1 MFMDEPVFRRLAGWL
16 VILGLWFARPG
27 EAMPTNVILF
37 IGDGMGY
44 NQVAAAGLYA
54 HGASGTLSFEAFPN
68 QAQVTTHSADSPV
81 TDSAAA
87 ATAMA
92 TGHKVDNGVISVAR
106 PGDGRELP
114 TVLEQAAS
122 AGKATGLVTT
132 TDISHATPA
141 AFAAHELSRYNSD
154 QIVQDYLQ
162 QTRPNVLFGGSLY
175 LSESQATAAGYT
187 VVEDAAQLKALNTDS
202 TTFVSGQFAAG
213 NMTYEYDRT
222 EATTEPHLSEMTAAA
237 LDILDNN
244 PMGFFLMVEGGRIDR
259 AAHDHDLA
267 RMIHETLEFS
277 RAVQTAMDWAVAA
290 GHSDTLI
297 LVTADHETGGLDILA
312 RMGAGQY
319 PDVAWSTPG
328 HTGANVPIYGWGS
341 NSEWIAGVMDNTAV
355 YSVMMATPRV
365 VPASGALT
373 LASMG
378 LIAVALL
385 RGRRA
390 I

>member
-1 MFMDEPVFRRLAGWL
+1 MFRDEPAFRHFVGWL
-16 VILGLWFARPG
+16 LVLGLWFARPG

-68 QAQVTTHSADSPV
+68 QAQVTTHSADSAI
-81 TDSAAA
+81 TDSAAS

-92 TGHKVDNGVISVAR
+92 TGRKANNGVISVAY
-106 PGDGRELP
+106 PGDGHELP
-114 TVLEQAAS
+114 TVLEHAAA

-141 AFAAHELSRYNSD
+141 AFAAHEPSRYNSAG
-154 QIVQDYLQ
+154 IVQDYLQ
-162 QTRPNVLFGGSLY
+162 QTRPNVLFGGSQY

-187 VVEDAAQLKALNTDS
+187 VVKDTAQLKGLNTDS

-222 EATTEPHLSEMTAAA
+222 ETTTEPHLSEMTAAA

-259 AAHDHDLA
+259 AAHSHDLP

-277 RAVQTAMDWAVAA
+277 RAVQTAMDWAAST
-290 GHSDTLI
+290 GPSNTLI
-297 LVTADHETGGLDILA
+297 LVTADHETGGLDVLA
-312 RMGAGQY
+312 GMGVGQY
-319 PDVAWSTPG
+319 PDVTWSTSG

-341 NSEWIAGVMDNTAV
+341 NSEWIVGVMDNTTV
-355 YSVMMATPRV
+355 YGVMMATPRV
-365 VPASGALT
+365 IPASGALA
-373 LASMG
+373 LASIG

-385 RGRRA
+385 RSRRM

>member
-1 MFMDEPVFRRLAGWL
+1 MFMDEPAFRRFAGWL
-16 VILGLWFARPG
+16 FVLGLWFARPG
-27 EAMPTNVILF
+27 DAMPTNVILF

-44 NQVAAAGLYA
+44 HQVAAAGLYA

-68 QAQVTTHSADSPV
+68 QAQVTTRSADSAI

-92 TGHKVDNGVISVAR
+92 TGRKVDNGVISVAS
-106 PGDGRELP
+106 PGDGHELS
-114 TVLEQAAS
+114 TVLEQAAA

-141 AFAAHELSRYNSD
+141 AFAAHEPSRYNSAG
-154 QIVQDYLQ
+154 IVQDYLQ
-162 QTRPNVLFGGSLY
+162 QTRPNVLFGGSQY
-175 LSESQATAAGYT
+175 LSESQAAAAGYA
-187 VVEDAAQLKALNTDS
+187 VVTDAAQLKALNTES
-202 TTFVSGQFAAG
+202 ATFVSGQFAAG

-222 EATTEPHLSEMTAAA
+222 ETTAEPHLSEMTAAA

-277 RAVQTAMDWAVAA
+277 RAVQTAMEWAA
-290 GHSDTLI
+290 GSGPSETLI
-297 LVTADHETGGLDILA
+297 LVTADHETGGLDVLA
-312 RMGAGQY
+312 GMGVGQY
-319 PDVAWSTPG
+319 PDVVWSTAG
-328 HTGANVPIYGWGS
+328 HTGANVPIYGWGC
-341 NSEWIAGVMDNTAV
+341 NSEWIVGVMDNTAV
-355 YSVMMATPRV
+355 YSVMTATPRV

-373 LASMG
+373 LASIG

>member
-1 MFMDEPVFRRLAGWL
+1 MFRDEPAFRHFAGWL
-16 VILGLWFARPG
+16 LVLGLWLARPG

-68 QAQVTTHSADSPV
+68 QAQVTTHSADSAI
-81 TDSAAA
+81 TDSAAS

-92 TGHKVDNGVISVAR
+92 TGRKANNGVISVAY
-106 PGDGRELP
+106 PGDGHELP
-114 TVLEQAAS
+114 TVLEHAAA

-141 AFAAHELSRYNSD
+141 AFAAHEPSRYNSAG
-154 QIVQDYLQ
+154 IVQDYLQ
-162 QTRPNVLFGGSLY
+162 QTRPNVLFGGSQY

-187 VVEDAAQLKALNTDS
+187 VVKDAAQLKGLNTDS
-202 TTFVSGQFAAG
+202 TTSVSGQFAAG

-222 EATTEPHLSEMTAAA
+222 EATAEPHLSEMTAAA

-259 AAHDHDLA
+259 AAHSHDLT
-267 RMIHETLEFS
+267 RMIHETIEFS
-277 RAVQTAMDWAVAA
+277 RAVQTAMDWAASA
-290 GHSDTLI
+290 GPSNTLI
-297 LVTADHETGGLDILA
+297 LVTADHETGGLDVLA
-312 RMGAGQY
+312 GMGAGQY
-319 PDVAWSTPG
+319 PDVIWSTPG
-328 HTGANVPIYGWGS
+328 HTGVNVPIYGWGS
-341 NSEWIAGVMDNTAV
+341 NSEWIAGLMDNTAI

-365 VPASGALT
+365 IPASGALA
-373 LASMG
+373 LASIG

-385 RGRRA
+385 RSRRM

>member
-1 MFMDEPVFRRLAGWL
+1 MFMDEPAFRRFAGWL
-16 VILGLWFARPG
+16 FVLGLWFARPG
-27 EAMPTNVILF
+27 DAMPTNVILF
-37 IGDGMGY
+37 IGDGMGH

-68 QAQVTTHSADSPV
+68 QAQVTTRSADAAI

-92 TGHKVDNGVISVAR
+92 TGRKVDNGVISVAS

-114 TVLEQAAS
+114 TVLEQAAA

-141 AFAAHELSRYNSD
+141 AFAAHEPSRYNSAG
-154 QIVQDYLQ
+154 IVQDYLQ
-162 QTRPNVLFGGSLY
+162 QTRPNVLFGGSQY
-175 LSESQATAAGYT
+175 LSESQAAAAGYA
-187 VVEDAAQLKALNTDS
+187 VVTDAAQLKALNAES
-202 TTFVSGQFAAG
+202 ATFVSGQFAAG

-222 EATTEPHLSEMTAAA
+222 ETAAEPHLSEMTAAA

-277 RAVQTAMDWAVAA
+277 RAVQTALDWAA
-290 GHSDTLI
+290 GSGPSDTLI
-297 LVTADHETGGLDILA
+297 LVTADHETGGLDVLA
-312 RMGAGQY
+312 GMGVGQY
-319 PDVAWSTPG
+319 PDVAWSTAG
-328 HTGANVPIYGWGS
+328 HTGANVPIYGWGC

-355 YSVMMATPRV
+355 YSVMTATPRV

-373 LASMG
+373 LTSIG